1 MPNNPNQHVELY
13 IDKHRLIKKP
23 MIQTMLGVSRSTLE
37 RWIKS
42 GKFPPATLKQQ
53 GQSRWL
59 FAEVERWRL
68 ANYQ

>member
-1 MPNNPNQHVELY
+1 MQNNQNQHVELY
-13 IDKHRLIKKP
+13 IDKHRLIKKS
-23 MIQTMLGVSRSTLE
+23 MIQAMLGISRSTLG

-59 FAEVERWRL
+59 FEEVERWRK